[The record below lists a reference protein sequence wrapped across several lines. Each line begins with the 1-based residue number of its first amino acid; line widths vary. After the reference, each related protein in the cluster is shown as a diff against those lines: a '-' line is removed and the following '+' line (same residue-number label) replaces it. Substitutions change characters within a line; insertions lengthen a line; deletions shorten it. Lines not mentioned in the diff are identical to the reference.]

1 MPVPW
6 VQIVQ
11 FMPSIL
17 ELSRELLKRSRRMS
31 PPPAPAVTTGAST
44 TAALETRI
52 AALEENERR
61 QAELVTNIAE
71 QLAQLTVAVTALHRH
86 TRRLMFG
93 QLCAVAIAVIA
104 ILIALR

>member
-17 ELSRELLKRSRRMS
+17 ELSRELLKRSRRVS
-31 PPPAPAVTTGAST
+31 PPATPAVTTGGSA
-44 TAALETRI
+44 TAAL
-52 AALEENERR
+52 
-61 QAELVTNIAE
+61 ELVTNIAE
-71 QLAQLTVAVTALHRH
+71 QLAQLTVAVTALHRQ

-93 QLCAVAIAVIA
+93 QLCAVAVAVIA
-104 ILIALR
+104 ILMALR

>member
-17 ELSRELLKRSRRMS
+17 ELSRELLKRSRRM
-31 PPPAPAVTTGAST
+31 PPPAAPVIPSGDST
-44 TAALETRI
+44 VAALAARV

-86 TRRLMFG
+86 TRRLIFG

-104 ILIALR
+104 ILMALR